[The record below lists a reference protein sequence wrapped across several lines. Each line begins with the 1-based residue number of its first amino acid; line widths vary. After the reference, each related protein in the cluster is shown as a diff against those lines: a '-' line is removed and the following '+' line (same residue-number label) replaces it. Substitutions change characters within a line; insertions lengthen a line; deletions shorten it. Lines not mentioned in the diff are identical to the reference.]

1 MDKNKLV
8 KIVSVA
14 SGFVVIV
21 CIIYFIVNGDWFD
34 AVGLSAI
41 FFGFWV
47 MPAFLKNINNK
58 KWKN

>member
-14 SGFVVIV
+14 TGLVVIV
-21 CIIYFIVNGDWFD
+21 CIIYFIMNGDWFD

-41 FFGFWV
+41 FFGLWI
-47 MPAFLKNINNK
+47 MPAFLKKNK
-58 KWKN
+58 

>member
-14 SGFVVIV
+14 TGLVVIV
-21 CIIYFIVNGDWFD
+21 CIIYFIMNGDWFD

-41 FFGFWV
+41 FFGLWI
-47 MPAFLKNINNK
+47 MPTFLKKNK
-58 KWKN
+58 

>member
-14 SGFVVIV
+14 SGLVVIV
-21 CIIYFIVNGDWFD
+21 CIIYFVVNGDWFN
-34 AVGLSAI
+34 AIGLSAV

-47 MPAFLKNINNK
+47 MPPFLKNINNK
-58 KWKN
+58 K